1 MFLNI
6 YAIMLLLEFMLI
18 FYTYNEVSSIIKYN
32 QLHCCL
38 PLFVWQ
44 LVSLL
49 SNMAFRNASS
59 ARRLSG
65 APVLM
70 ILTLALLATKSTAPS
85 LWLAGR
91 LTDQNNVELQPF
103 TPNQSEISSPLFN
116 VNLLSLTPNGRF
128 LRHLHPCNPS
138 SRTNAGILMLASSM
152 WWYSGKSRADRQPLH
167 GMLPA
172 RCQNSSLYGMWE
184 MLPEDSYQVC
194 KHNTKWLHSFQ
205 A

>member
-1 MFLNI
+1 M
-6 YAIMLLLEFMLI
+6 AIVL
-18 FYTYNEVSSIIKYN
+18 TVKTRKYN

-38 PLFVWQ
+38 PLFIWQ

-103 TPNQSEISSPLFN
+103 IPNQSEISSPLFN
-116 VNLLSLTPNGRF
+116 VNLLSLTPNGCF
-128 LRHLHPCNPS
+128 LLHLHACNPS
-138 SRTNAGILMLASSM
+138 SCTNAGILMLASSM
-152 WWYSGKSRADRQPLH
+152 WWYSGKSWADRQRTLAWDAPSPLPK
-167 GMLPA
+167 LIALWNVRNVA
-172 RCQNSSLYGMWE
+172 RRFVSSV
-184 MLPEDSYQVC
+184 QI
-194 KHNTKWLHSFQ
+194 
-205 A
+205 

>member
-49 SNMAFRNASS
+49 SNMAFRNAS
-59 ARRLSG
+59 
-65 APVLM
+65 
-70 ILTLALLATKSTAPS
+70 TAPS

-103 TPNQSEISSPLFN
+103 IPNQSEISSPLFN
-116 VNLLSLTPNGRF
+116 VNLLSLTPNGCF
-128 LRHLHPCNPS
+128 LLHLHACNPS
-138 SRTNAGILMLASSM
+138 SCTNAGILMLASSM
-152 WWYSGKSRADRQPLH
+152 WWYSGKSWADRQRTLAWDAPSPLPK
-167 GMLPA
+167 LIALWNVRNVA
-172 RCQNSSLYGMWE
+172 RRFVSSV
-184 MLPEDSYQVC
+184 QI
-194 KHNTKWLHSFQ
+194 
-205 A
+205 